1 MSAITPILSYRDPR
15 AAMTF
20 LVEAFGFEAR
30 TVVEHDDGSIMHAE
44 LVFGDSVVMLA
55 TASSDGGAE
64 RPGLPAGAHMVYV
77 AVQDADAHHTRA
89 VAAGADVFER
99 PTDRD
104 YGSREYGARDAEG
117 GIWYFGTYVP
127 AAESSSSSA

>member
-1 MSAITPILSYRDPR
+1 MPTITPILTYRNPR

-20 LVEAFGFEAR
+20 LEKAFGFEPR

-44 LVFGDSVVMLA
+44 LAYGNDVVMLA
-55 TASSDGGAE
+55 TATAGSPE
-64 RPGLPAGAHMVYV
+64 RPSVPAAAHTVYV
-77 AVQDADAHHTRA
+77 AVQDADAHCRRA
-89 VAAGADVFER
+89 LDAGADVFEP

-104 YGSREYGARDAEG
+104 YGSREYGARDSEG

-127 AAESSSSSA
+127 SAASSSASA